1 MAGRCRVKTDIV
13 GALDTITRVR
23 GVRGAMIVSAEEG
36 LVIAESS
43 MDGIDGAAVAALTA
57 GVVARL
63 ARATE
68 AAGRSA
74 PAFVHL
80 QADSGALLAVPAPGE
95 LLVVAVT
102 DPAVNVGLV
111 RLELRRTAER
121 LT

>member
-1 MAGRCRVKTDIV
+1 VKTDIV
-13 GALDTITRVR
+13 GALETITRVR

-43 MDGIDGAAVAALTA
+43 MEGIDGAAVAALTA
-57 GVVARL
+57 GVVTRL

-80 QADSGALLAVPAPGE
+80 QADGGALLAVPAAGE

>member
-1 MAGRCRVKTDIV
+1 MRTDI
-13 GALDTITRVR
+13 LSSLESITRVR

-43 MDGIDGAAVAALTA
+43 MEGIDGAAVAALTA

-68 AAGRSA
+68 AAGRTA

-80 QADSGALLAVPAPGE
+80 RANGGGLMAVPGQGD
-95 LLVVAVT
+95 LMVVAVT
-102 DPAVNVGLV
+102 DPEVNVGLV
-111 RLELRRTAER
+111 RLELRRAAEHIA
-121 LT
+121 

>member
-1 MAGRCRVKTDIV
+1 MRTDIV
-13 GALDTITRVR
+13 GSLESVTRVR

-36 LVIAESS
+36 LVVAESS
-43 MDGIDGAAVAALTA
+43 MEGIDGAAVAALTA

-68 AAGRSA
+68 AAGRAA

-80 QADSGALLAVPAPGE
+80 QAERGALLAVPAARD

-102 DPAVNVGLV
+102 DPDVNVGLT
-111 RLELRRTAER
+111 RLELRRVAEQ
-121 LT
+121 LA

>member
-1 MAGRCRVKTDIV
+1 MKAGLA
-13 GALDTITRVR
+13 GSLDTITRVR

-36 LVIAESS
+36 LVVAESS
-43 MDGIDGAAVAALTA
+43 MEGVDGAAVAALTA

-68 AAGRSA
+68 AAGRTP

-80 QADSGALLAVPAPGE
+80 QAEGGALLAVPGPGD

-111 RLELRRTAER
+111 RLELRRVAER
-121 LT
+121 LA

>member
-1 MAGRCRVKTDIV
+1 MKTDIV
-13 GALDTITRVR
+13 GALETITRVR
-23 GVRGAMIVSAEEG
+23 GVRGAMIVSAEDG

-43 MDGIDGAAVAALTA
+43 MEGIDGAAVAALTA

-63 ARATE
+63 TRATE

-80 QADSGALLAVPAPGE
+80 QAAGGALLAVPAPGE

-102 DPAVNVGLV
+102 DPSVNVGLV

-121 LT
+121 LA